1 MWPPQECRVSET
13 ASMAL
18 LQTLGLNLA
27 SRSDGISGDQHSA
40 TNVCLIV
47 A

>member
-1 MWPPQECRVSET
+1 
-13 ASMAL
+13 MAL
-18 LQTLGLNLA
+18 LQTLGLNLD

-40 TNVCLIV
+40 TNVYLIV